1 MGASLRIAI
10 LAAGLVLVGATSL
23 DAMIVRK
30 YPMKEVLK
38 QSQYVFEARV
48 KAVDARKKRFVVEL
62 VRELKGTSPFSR
74 LNLNLQVSSKKE
86 HPELL
91 LKRVRDG
98 LPVVIFGTRVR
109 GDFFFLGY
117 TNGTWFSMGSKSL
130 PSKEPGRRV
139 AAVCAFRCCEIYL
152 RRTYRGKT
160 SELLA
165 LLPDALAGKKPA
177 PAYDP
182 KVKPGVGEELKP
194 AGAGS

>member
-1 MGASLRIAI
+1 MGARLRIAI
-10 LAAGLVLVGATSL
+10 LATGLVLVGAMSL

-117 TNGTWFSMGSKSL
+117 TNGTWFSMGSKSVPAKDPDL
-130 PSKEPGRRV
+130 RGS
-139 AAVCAFRCCEIYL
+139 AVCSFKYCEIYL
-152 RRTYRGKT
+152 RRTYKGKT
-160 SELLA
+160 SELLS
-165 LLPDALAGKKPA
+165 LLPGVLSGKKPA

-182 KVKPGVGEELKP
+182 KVKPGVGPELKP
-194 AGAGS
+194 AGTAD

>member
-1 MGASLRIAI
+1 MSANLRVSI
-10 LAAGLVLVGATSL
+10 LAAGLVLVGVTAL

-48 KAVDARKKRFVVEL
+48 KAVDAQKKRFVVEL

-74 LNLNLQVSSKKE
+74 LNLNLQVSPKKE

-91 LKRVRDG
+91 LKRVREG
-98 LPVVIFGTRVR
+98 LPVVVFGTRVR

-117 TNGTWFSMGSKSL
+117 TNGTWFSMGSKSK
-130 PSKEPGRRV
+130 PSKDPGKR
-139 AAVCAFRCCEIYL
+139 AAACAFRYCEIYL
-152 RRTYRGKT
+152 RRTYQGKT
-160 SELLA
+160 AELLT
-165 LLPDALAGKKPA
+165 LLPDVLAGKKPA

-182 KVKPGVGEELKP
+182 KVKPGVGPEIKP
-194 AGAGS
+194 SGTGA

>member
-1 MGASLRIAI
+1 MGASLRIA
-10 LAAGLVLVGATSL
+10 LLVVGLVLVGATSL

-117 TNGTWFSMGSKSL
+117 TNGTWFSMGSKSP
-130 PSKEPGRRV
+130 PSKEPGRRA
-139 AAVCAFRCCEIYL
+139 AAVSGSAERYHSRQSRADDSKDAMML
-152 RRTYRGKT
+152 RN
-160 SELLA
+160 
-165 LLPDALAGKKPA
+165 D
-177 PAYDP
+177 
-182 KVKPGVGEELKP
+182 
-194 AGAGS
+194 GSLSSSVMWWR